1 MGAYIE
7 EKNQTIAE
15 VAIGGQAL
23 EDTIQQLRALYAEV
37 EAYQPTFDEAEAMHQ
52 VEMVFT
58 HTHAHTHTSG
68 MYITSLMHPSGVLQ
82 SVQAAMVFDNPHTPY
97 TMEVG
102 AVHACS
108 AVSCVH
114 YYYLCVCCLAD
125 PSRQLVT
132 AVGIN
137 QEEHQ

>member
-7 EKNQTIAE
+7 AKNQVIAE

-37 EAYQPTFDEAEAMHQ
+37 EAYQPTFDEAEGIHQ
-52 VEMVFT
+52 VGMVS
-58 HTHAHTHTSG
+58 HARTHAHTPG

-82 SVQAAMVFDNPHTPY
+82 TVQAAMVFDNPHTPY

-102 AVHACS
+102 AVVLCMHAM
-108 AVSCVH
+108 
-114 YYYLCVCCLAD
+114 L
-125 PSRQLVT
+125 
-132 AVGIN
+132 
-137 QEEHQ
+137 